1 MTSLPTRSS
10 GMRNLAFLLLLP
22 LLSLVSCA
30 GSQYGYSPES
40 SVASLD
46 DVTNGLVNNAS
57 RGQDYDGNGDPAANP
72 LAGAF
77 FNDGGNSD
85 IRARSENYFLSG
97 ADDDGLADRRSS
109 ASGSSGTFENTNGD
123 GLPDRLASSAP
134 KKVRMLVYSG
144 QVRVE
149 VARAEDAAKAFLVQV
164 EAWGGY
170 LQQQAGTTVT
180 VRVPA
185 KHFDEAFAAVRDAGR
200 VLSESRQ
207 AKDVTEEFVDLGIR
221 VDNARRSRDR
231 LLEVLKL
238 ATEVEDILRVEKEL
252 RRLTEEIERMEG
264 RLKFLRDQV
273 TLSTLQAQFQSVAEA
288 PKIRRQ
294 RQRSRFDWIN
304 RIGADA
310 VMEGF

>member
-1 MTSLPTRSS
+1 MTSLPTPFS
-10 GMRNLAFLLLLP
+10 GMRNLAFLLILP
-22 LLSLVSCA
+22 VLSLVSCA
-30 GSQYGYSPES
+30 GSQYGFSPES
-40 SVASLD
+40 SVVSLD
-46 DVTNGLVNNAS
+46 DVTSGLVNNAS
-57 RGQDYDGNGDPAANP
+57 RGQGNGGTADPAANP

-77 FNDGGNSD
+77 FNDGDDGD
-85 IRARSENYFLSG
+85 IRARTENYFRDP
-97 ADDDGLADRRSS
+97 DDEGLVNRTSS
-109 ASGSSGTFENTNGD
+109 ASGSSGTFEDTSGD
-123 GLPDRLASSAP
+123 GLPDRLASPEP
-134 KKVRMLVYSG
+134 KKVRMLIYSG

-149 VARAEDAAKAFLVQV
+149 VARAEDSAKAFLAKI
-164 EAWGGY
+164 EAWGGF
-170 LQQQAGTTVT
+170 LQQQTGTTVT

-200 VLSESRQ
+200 VLSESRK

-238 ATEVEDILRVEKEL
+238 AKEVEDILRVEKEL

-288 PKIRRQ
+288 PAIRHR
-294 RQRSRFDWIN
+294 RQRSRFGWIN
-304 RIGADA
+304 HIGADA
-310 VMEGF
+310 LMEGF

>member
-1 MTSLPTRSS
+1 MTSLPTPFS

-22 LLSLVSCA
+22 VLSLVSCA
-30 GSQYGYSPES
+30 GSRYGFTPES

-57 RGQDYDGNGDPAANP
+57 RGQGNGGTADSMANP

-77 FNDGGNSD
+77 FNDGGDGD
-85 IRARSENYFLSG
+85 IRARSENYFLS
-97 ADDDGLADRRSS
+97 ADDDGLVDSTSS
-109 ASGSSGTFENTNGD
+109 ASGSSATMIDSDGD
-123 GLPDRLASSAP
+123 GLPDQRVSTAP
-134 KKVRMLVYSG
+134 KKVRMLIYSG

-149 VARAEDAAKAFLVQV
+149 VARAEDAAKAFLAKV
-164 EAWGGY
+164 EEWGGY

-200 VLSESRQ
+200 VLSESRK

-238 ATEVEDILRVEKEL
+238 AKEVEDILRVEKEL

-273 TLSTLQAQFQSVAEA
+273 SLSTLQAQFQSVAEA
-288 PKIRRQ
+288 PTVRRQ
-294 RQRSRFDWIN
+294 RQRSRFGWIN